1 MTNLSDPFKYSFD
14 RLEDVADHISEVLQC
29 PITIEDVNHKLLA
42 YSTHSDCTDP
52 ARTSTIIGRRVPE
65 KVINKL
71 WKDGTIPALHKTD
84 QPIRVKEIDEVGLS
98 NRVAIS
104 IWKNNQV
111 LGFIWALE
119 IQKTLSDDDLLTL
132 QMAAKA
138 VRNKLLNLQIRK
150 TKNEERS
157 QEFFWKML
165 TGHIHEESEM
175 AEGFHKLGMAVPPV
189 FSVMIIRLQSE
200 MTEKKER
207 QLQYLQETTQ
217 QVHVLL
223 ATADYNELII
233 LTAPKNDQPFKD
245 LKQFAFRIQ
254 KQLTER
260 YKLGDASIAFG
271 GIYES
276 ISNVY
281 RSYQE
286 ALAVLKAKER
296 FVRETKHL
304 FSFSELGIYQ
314 YLDVLDEKR
323 KHTGYFNYSLAKLE
337 QYDQEHQSNLV
348 ETLERFIDADS
359 NVNTAAKAL
368 NIHVNT
374 LNYRLKRISQIAEF
388 DLKNINEKFTMYLD
402 IKLRN
407 THL

>member
-1 MTNLSDPFKYSFD
+1 MTNPTDPFKYSFD

-71 WKDGTIPALHKTD
+71 WKDGTIPALLKTD
-84 QPIRVKEIDEVGLS
+84 QPIKVKEIDEVGLS

-104 IWKNNQV
+104 IWKNSQV

-119 IQKTLSDDDLLTL
+119 VKKKLNEDDLQTL
-132 QMAAKA
+132 QLAAKA
-138 VRNKLLNLQIRK
+138 VRNKLLHLQIRK
-150 TKNEERS
+150 TKIEERS

-165 TGHIHEESEM
+165 TGHIYQETEM
-175 AEGFHKLGMAVPPV
+175 AEGFHKLGMALPPA
-189 FSVMIIRLQSE
+189 FSVMIIRLNE
-200 MTEKKER
+200 ELTEKTEQ

-217 QVHVLL
+217 QIHVLL
-223 ATADYNELII
+223 ATADSNELIL
-233 LTAPKNDQPFKD
+233 LTAPKTDQPFKN
-245 LKQFAFRIQ
+245 LKHFALHIQ
-254 KQLTER
+254 KQLKER
-260 YKLGDASIAFG
+260 YKIEDVSIAFG

-276 ISNVY
+276 ISYVY

-286 ALAVLKAKER
+286 ALSVLKAKER

-323 KHTGYFNYSLAKLE
+323 KHSGYMNYSLSKLE
-337 QYDQEHQSNLV
+337 QYDREHQADMV
-348 ETLERFIDADS
+348 KTLERFIDADS
-359 NVNTAAKAL
+359 NVNAAAKAL

-374 LNYRLKRISQIAEF
+374 LNYRLKRISQIAEI
-388 DLKNINEKFTMYLD
+388 DLKNINEKFTIYLD
-402 IKLRN
+402 IKLRSMD
-407 THL
+407 L

>member
-1 MTNLSDPFKYSFD
+1 MTMPTDPFTYSFD
-14 RLEDVADHISEVLQC
+14 RLEDVADHISDVLRC

-71 WKDGTIPALHKTD
+71 WKDGTIPALLKTD
-84 QPIRVKEIDEVGLS
+84 KPIKVKQIDEVGLS

-119 IQKTLSDDDLLTL
+119 IQKTLSDDDLMTL
-132 QMAAKA
+132 QMATKA
-138 VRNKLLNLQIRK
+138 VRNKLLKLQIRK

-157 QEFFWKML
+157 QEFFWKLL
-165 TGHIHEESEM
+165 TGHIYQEHDM
-175 AEGFHKLGMAVPPV
+175 ADGFHKLGMVAPSE
-189 FSVMIIRLQSE
+189 FSVMIIRINGEL
-200 MTEKKER
+200 TEKIEQ

-223 ATADYNELII
+223 ATVDSNELII
-233 LTAPKNDQPFKD
+233 LTAPKTDHPFQD
-245 LKQFAFRIQ
+245 VKQFAFSTQ
-254 KQLTER
+254 KQLKER
-260 YKLGDASIAFG
+260 YKIEDVSIAFG
-271 GIYES
+271 GIYHS
-276 ISNVY
+276 ISFVS

-286 ALAVLKAKER
+286 ALSALKVKER
-296 FVRETKHL
+296 FAEETKRL

-314 YLDVLDEKR
+314 YLDVLDAKR
-323 KHTGYFNYSLAKLE
+323 KQTGYLNYSLSRLE
-337 QYDQEHQSNLV
+337 EYDRDHQSNMV
-348 ETLERFIDADS
+348 ETLERFIEADS
-359 NVNTAAKAL
+359 NVNAASKVL

-374 LNYRLKRISQIAEF
+374 LNYRLKRISQIAEI
-388 DLKNINEKFTMYLD
+388 DLKNVNQKFTIYLD
-402 IKLRN
+402 IKLR
-407 THL
+407 HMDL

>member
-1 MTNLSDPFKYSFD
+1 MPTDPFTYSFD
-14 RLEDVADHISEVLQC
+14 RLEDVADHISDVLRC

-71 WKDGTIPALHKTD
+71 WKDGTIPALLKTD
-84 QPIRVKEIDEVGLS
+84 KPIKVKQIDEVGLS

-119 IQKTLSDDDLLTL
+119 IQKTLSDDDLMTL
-132 QMAAKA
+132 QMATKA
-138 VRNKLLNLQIRK
+138 VRNKLLKLQIRK

-157 QEFFWKML
+157 QEFFWKLL
-165 TGHIHEESEM
+165 TGHIYQEHDM
-175 AEGFHKLGMAVPPV
+175 ADGFHKLGMVAPSE
-189 FSVMIIRLQSE
+189 FSVMIIRINGEL
-200 MTEKKER
+200 TEKIEQ

-223 ATADYNELII
+223 ATVDSNELII
-233 LTAPKNDQPFKD
+233 LTAPKTDHPFQD
-245 LKQFAFRIQ
+245 VKQFAFSTQ
-254 KQLTER
+254 KQLKER
-260 YKLGDASIAFG
+260 YKIEDVSIAFG
-271 GIYES
+271 GIYHS
-276 ISNVY
+276 ISFVS

-286 ALAVLKAKER
+286 ALSALKVKER
-296 FVRETKHL
+296 FAEETKRL

-314 YLDVLDEKR
+314 YLDVLDAKR
-323 KHTGYFNYSLAKLE
+323 KQTGYLNYSLSRLE
-337 QYDQEHQSNLV
+337 EYDRDHQSNMV
-348 ETLERFIDADS
+348 ETLERFIEADS
-359 NVNTAAKAL
+359 NVNAASKVL

-374 LNYRLKRISQIAEF
+374 LNYRLKRISQIAEI
-388 DLKNINEKFTMYLD
+388 DLKNVNQKFTIYLD
-402 IKLRN
+402 IKLR
-407 THL
+407 HMDL

>member
-1 MTNLSDPFKYSFD
+1 MTMPNDPFQYSFD
-14 RLEDVADHISEVLQC
+14 RLEDVADHISDVLRC
-29 PITIEDVNHKLLA
+29 PVTIEDVNHKLLA

-52 ARTSTIIGRRVPE
+52 ARTATIIGRRVPE

-71 WKDGTIPALHKTD
+71 WKDGTIPTLLKTE
-84 QPIRVKEIDEVGLS
+84 QPIRVQQIDEVGLS

-119 IQKTLSDDDLLTL
+119 IQKTLSDDDLMTL

-138 VRNKLLNLQIRK
+138 VRNKLLKLQIRK

-165 TGHIHEESEM
+165 TGHIHQERDM
-175 AEGFHKLGMAVPPV
+175 ADGFHKLGMVAPSE
-189 FSVMIIRLQSE
+189 FSVMIIRINGEL
-200 MTEKKER
+200 TEKIEQ

-223 ATADYNELII
+223 TTVDSNELVI
-233 LTAPKNDQPFKD
+233 LTAPKTDHPFQD
-245 LKQFAFRIQ
+245 LKQFAFSTQR
-254 KQLTER
+254 QLKER
-260 YKLGDASIAFG
+260 YKIEGASIAFG
-271 GIYES
+271 GIYNS
-276 ISNVY
+276 ISFVS

-286 ALAVLKAKER
+286 ALSVLKAKER
-296 FVRETKHL
+296 FAEETQHL

-323 KHTGYFNYSLAKLE
+323 KQTGYFNYSLSKLE
-337 QYDQEHQSNLV
+337 QYDRDHQSNMV
-348 ETLERFIDADS
+348 ETLERFIEADS
-359 NVNTAAKAL
+359 NVNNAAKVL

-374 LNYRLKRISQIAEF
+374 LNYRLKRISQIAEI
-388 DLKNINEKFTMYLD
+388 DLKNVNQKFTIYLD
-402 IKLRN
+402 IKLR
-407 THL
+407 HMDL